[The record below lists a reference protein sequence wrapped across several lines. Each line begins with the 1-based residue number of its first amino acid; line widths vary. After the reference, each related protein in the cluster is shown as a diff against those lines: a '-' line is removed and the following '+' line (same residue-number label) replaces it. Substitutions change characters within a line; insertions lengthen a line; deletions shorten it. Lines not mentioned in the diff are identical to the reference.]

1 MKKTFL
7 IVAAL
12 VSFTAFAFAGD
23 VLGSEITIDVAPNV
37 LNLQRT
43 VDKCV
48 TVHTDILYS
57 KVDHYNSKV
66 LLLVGNGYTEAYSCF
81 SDDRGY
87 FVAKFWREAVGDL
100 VSVGYNTFTLT
111 GVDYDGEEF
120 SGTQDI
126 LVVDNVPINDPN
138 GPR

>member
-1 MKKTFL
+1 VKKTFL

-12 VSFTAFAFAGD
+12 VSFTTFAFAED
-23 VLGSEITIDVAPNV
+23 VLIDVAPNV
-37 LNLQRT
+37 LNLQKT

-48 TVHTDILYS
+48 TVHTDIPYS
-57 KVDHYNSKV
+57 EVDHYNSKV

-87 FVAKFWREAVGDL
+87 FVAKFWREAVGNL
-100 VSVGYNTFTLT
+100 VKVGYNTFTLT

-126 LVVDNVPINDPN
+126 LVVDNVPK
-138 GPR
+138 GP

>member
-57 KVDHYNSKV
+57 EVSCTSVV
-66 LLLVGNGYTEAYSCF
+66 LEVGEGSITAYSCF

-111 GVDYDGEEF
+111 GFNVDGEAF
-120 SGTQDI
+120 SGAQDI
-126 LVVDNVPINDPN
+126 LVVDNVAP
-138 GPR
+138 GR

>member
-23 VLGSEITIDVAPNV
+23 VPDIMIDVAPNV
-37 LNLQRT
+37 LNLQRPG
-43 VDKCV
+43 DYV
-48 TVHTDILYS
+48 TVHTDIPYS
-57 KVDHYNSKV
+57 VVEAHSV
-66 LLLVGNGYTEAYSCF
+66 ELEVGENEPISIYRWK

-87 FVAKFWREAVGDL
+87 FVAKFKMSDVLELDFAIGDD
-100 VSVGYNTFTLT
+100 NAFTLIGNRKD
-111 GVDYDGEEF
+111 GVEF
-120 SGTQDI
+120 WGTQDI
-126 LVVDNVPINDPN
+126 LVVDNVPINDPK

>member
-7 IVAAL
+7 IVAVL
-12 VSFTAFAFAGD
+12 VSFTASAFAAD
-23 VLGSEITIDVAPNV
+23 LEITIDVAPNV
-37 LNLQRT
+37 LNLQKT

-48 TVHTDILYS
+48 TVHTDILYNEVNHE
-57 KVDHYNSKV
+57 KSKV
-66 LLLVGNGYTEAYSCF
+66 LLFVGNGFTEAYSCF

-111 GVDYDGEEF
+111 GFNVYEVPF
-120 SGTQDI
+120 SGVQDI
-126 LVVDNVPINDPN
+126 LVVDNVPINEPKC
-138 GPR
+138 P